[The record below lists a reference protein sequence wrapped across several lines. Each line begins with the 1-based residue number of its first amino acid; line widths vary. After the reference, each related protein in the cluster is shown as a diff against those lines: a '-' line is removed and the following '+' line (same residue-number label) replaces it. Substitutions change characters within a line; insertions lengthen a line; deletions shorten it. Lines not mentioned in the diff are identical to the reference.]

1 MKALPAVL
9 IVLLLCWCA
18 PLTQAQAQSEPQSEP
33 MSEPASSAQVINEY
47 SLPPDK
53 LTKSKALYRTRVA
66 MFLVG
71 TLYGIAVLLAV
82 LELGLARRFSDLAQR
97 ASARRFVQALIFAP
111 ALLLSVEVLSLPLA
125 IYGHQLQL
133 DYGLSVQGWG
143 SWLWD
148 WVKSQLV
155 TVVIATFLIW
165 GFYALLNRSPRLW
178 WFHAWLAAIPVAV
191 FLTFAYPILVDPLF
205 NEFDSLEAKQPRL
218 MEQIERVTR
227 RGGLT
232 IERSRMLEMR
242 ASDKVTTYNAYVT
255 GIGASKRVVVWDNTA
270 RDLSIPETLFVFGH
284 EQGHYVLQHIWKG
297 FALSMVG
304 LLIMLYL
311 VYRLLGLLLARLG
324 TRWQI
329 RAPQDWASLP
339 ALLLLGTLLSAAGQP
354 FAAAFSRY
362 LEHQADI
369 YGLEIIHGLVPD
381 SSQAAASA
389 FQKLGEKS
397 LTYPRPHPL
406 YVLWVYDHPALHER
420 VEFAARYRP
429 WEQGEPGRYV
439 ADGK

>member
-1 MKALPAVL
+1 MKALLATL
-9 IVLLLCWCA
+9 IVLLCWCA
-18 PLTQAQAQSEPQSEP
+18 PLQVRAQSEPASQS
-33 MSEPASSAQVINEY
+33 ASSPQVITEY

-53 LTKSKALYRTRVA
+53 LAKSEALYRTRVA

-82 LELGLARRFSDLAQR
+82 LELGLARRFRDLAER
-97 ASARRFVQALIFAP
+97 ASTRRWAKALIFAP
-111 ALLLSVEVLSLPLA
+111 VLLLSIDVLSLPLA

-148 WVKSQLV
+148 WAKSQLV
-155 TVVIATFLIW
+155 TVVIATFLVW
-165 GFYALLNRSPRLW
+165 GLYALLSRSPRRW
-178 WFHAWLAAIPVAV
+178 WFYGWLAAIPLAV
-191 FLTFAYPILVDPLF
+191 FLTFAYPLLVDPLF
-205 NEFDSLEAKQPRL
+205 NKFDSLEAQQPRL
-218 MEQIERVTR
+218 MEQIERVTK

-270 RDLSIPETLFVFGH
+270 REMSIPETLFVFGH
-284 EQGHYVLQHIWKG
+284 EQGHYVLQHIWQG

-304 LLIMLYL
+304 VLVMLYL
-311 VYRLLGLLLARLG
+311 GYRLLGVVLARLG
-324 TRWQI
+324 TRWGI
-329 RAPQDWASLP
+329 RGPQDWASLP
-339 ALLLLGTLLSAAGQP
+339 ALLLLFSLLSTAGQP
-354 FAAAFSRY
+354 IAAAFSRY

-381 SSQAAASA
+381 SSQAATHA

-420 VEFAARYRP
+420 IQFAARYRP
-429 WEQGEPGRYV
+429 WDRGEPGRYV
-439 ADGK
+439 ANK